1 MISKTKMKARTR
13 KKTSPE
19 LKKTIA
25 IALKNPSWNGI
36 TKIISGPTRLFSA
49 VNLDEIDKQTKLG
62 DTIII
67 PGKVLS
73 KGELTKKIRIAA
85 LSFSLPV
92 FEKAKKSKSE
102 LVKLREEILKNKKM
116 EGIKILR

>member
-1 MISKTKMKARTR
+1 MISRTKIKTR
-13 KKTSPE
+13 KKKKTNPE
-19 LKKTIA
+19 LKETIVV
-25 IALKNPSWNGI
+25 ALKNPSWNSI

-49 VNLDEIDKQTKLG
+49 VNLDEIDLHAKLG
-62 DTIII
+62 DTIVI

-92 FEKAKKSKSE
+92 FEKAKKTKSE
-102 LVKLREEILKNKKM
+102 LVKLKEEILKNKKM